1 MKYTLLLLLILA
13 SPAFSDYM
21 KQLEASN
28 RLHEQS
34 LLSVLNNR
42 AELKSE
48 LASDNKQVASKAL
61 MKVLVAWELS
71 DGANDIEIGDVL
83 VEVWAHHPLL
93 VSSWF
98 DSKPKSRKRWL
109 KSQDY
114 LFNGLV
120 ETGSYKE
127 IVELKNRIIASLQTV
142 EPDLSKACD
151 WYLKVLLKL
160 EVPNYENS

>member
-34 LLSVLNNR
+34 LLSILNNR

-48 LASDNKQVASKAL
+48 IASDNKQVVSKAL
-61 MKVLVAWELS
+61 MKVLIAWELS
-71 DGANDIEIGDVL
+71 DGANGIEIGDVL
-83 VEVWAHHPLL
+83 VEAWIHQPLL

-127 IVELKNRIIASLQTV
+127 IIELKDRIIASLQNV
-142 EPDLSKACD
+142 EPGLSKSCD
-151 WYLKVLLKL
+151 WYLQILLKL